1 MTHLSNDAH
10 QQQTAFLSAVA
21 LCVAVLALMLVSCRA
36 RSGGQ
41 AAATVEQL
49 ADESLPPVPDYGDS
63 TQWHTTK
70 RQGLADIFYVI
81 STETGDYTAADG
93 ALCHYADTYA
103 DSLRQPMTAEMVGVD
118 TLLSGDLSFYA
129 PYYRQCSLQT
139 FTADSLA
146 EARMPLPMADV
157 QRAFSHYLSHLNQG
171 RPFILAGFSQGALIA
186 LQLLRQMDDA
196 TYSRMVAAYLIG
208 ISIAQE
214 ELDAD
219 GGRRIRP
226 AQRADDVGVTIC
238 YNSAREADCALWPRS
253 AVAINPVG
261 WRTDQRAGTLVT
273 EPSPLV
279 PLDRQRP
286 DTLTVSLDS
295 ASHLLLVSGYSA
307 TDYVLPLIGREG
319 NYHSR
324 EIWLY
329 RHELRRNMARRVAAF
344 LQRRMK

>member
-1 MTHLSNDAH
+1 MNRTVKLLAMV
-10 QQQTAFLSAVA
+10 TAA
-21 LCVAVLALMLVSCRA
+21 AVLSSCKTNKETTPA
-36 RSGGQ
+36 R
-41 AAATVEQL
+41 
-49 ADESLPPVPDYGDS
+49 PDYSDA
-63 TQWHTTK
+63 TQWYVND
-70 RQGLADIFYVI
+70 RQGQADIFYII
-81 STETGDYTAADG
+81 STETGDYPLADG
-93 ALCHYADTYA
+93 TTAHYADTYA
-103 DSLRQPMTAEMVGVD
+103 DSLRRPMLSEMEGVD
-118 TLLSGDLSFYA
+118 TLVGGRLNFYA
-129 PYYRQCSLQT
+129 PYYRQCSLQS
-139 FTADSLA
+139 FVSDSLA
-146 EARMPLPMADV
+146 AERLALPTGDV
-157 QRAFSHYLSHLNQG
+157 RRAFSYYLAHVNPD

-261 WRTDQRAGTLVT
+261 WRTDQHAGTLVT

-344 LQRRMK
+344 LQRRLK